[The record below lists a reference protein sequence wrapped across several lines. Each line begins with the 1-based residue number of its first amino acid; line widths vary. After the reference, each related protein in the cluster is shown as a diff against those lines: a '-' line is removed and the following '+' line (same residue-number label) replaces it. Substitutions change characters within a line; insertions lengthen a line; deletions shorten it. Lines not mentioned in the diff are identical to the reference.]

1 MLAWGCMRVLGITV
15 LALVLSGCVGARVAE
30 DRARQKAPAAVAQ
43 PLHDINVLR
52 TKIPQ
57 VLLEAMDRPYVPP
70 YPSNCRE
77 IANQVRPLDEA
88 LGPDLDAPPS
98 TDNPSALERGG
109 EVAGDAMANALRGA
123 ATDLIPMR
131 SWVRM
136 LTGAERHDEY
146 VRAAIIAGGVR
157 RGYLKGIG
165 LQAGCLPPASPQPI
179 AIRGEQGR
187 KSPPPRTGPQYPIR

>member
-1 MLAWGCMRVLGITV
+1 MLACPGMRVLGITV
-15 LALVLSGCVGARVAE
+15 LALVLNGCVSARVAE
-30 DRARQKAPAAVAQ
+30 NRAIEKAPGAAAQ

-52 TKIPQ
+52 TKIPP

-70 YPSNCRE
+70 SPMNCRE

-109 EVAGDAMANALRGA
+109 EAAGDAMANVIRGA
-123 ATDLIPMR
+123 ATDLIPLR

-146 VRAAIIAGGVR
+146 VRAAIVAGGVR

-165 LQAGCLPPASPQPI
+165 LQADCLPPSSPQPI
-179 AIRGEQGR
+179 AIRGEQVR
-187 KSPPPRTGPQYPIR
+187 KSPPPRTGPQYPIH